1 MTSLNHGTTRRGS
14 RRGGTIVLLA
24 LAAIAAT
31 SGCEQALQVAPSSS
45 VLVLTA
51 PVSAVG
57 LNTTVTITATLTD
70 SSGKAVVDG
79 TLVTFSSSLGQLS
92 PTEARVANGRA
103 VTVLTSGT
111 TSGTATVTAVSGGTS
126 NSLAVRVGALP
137 SRVTISGSTSGSVAT
152 IVATVYDSAGAPVP
166 NAPVTFATS
175 AGTLGY
181 TAVVTDSLGRATTT
195 LFGTYE
201 AVVTAESFGMRAAMA
216 INLSPTG
223 TLSVNVAMS
232 PVNPLRRQNITF
244 TTTTTVPGNAP
255 VFVQRYEWLF
265 SDGLFVTTT
274 GNTTARAFENEGVY
288 WVTVR
293 VFTSDGNVGMSR
305 IEFYVD

>member
-1 MTSLNHGTTRRGS
+1 M
-14 RRGGTIVLLA
+14 V
-24 LAAIAAT
+24 AT

-70 SSGKAVVDG
+70 ASGKAVADG

-92 PTEARVANGRA
+92 PIEARVANGRA
-103 VTVLTSGT
+103 VTVLNAGATSGM
-111 TSGTATVTAVSGGTS
+111 ATITAVSGGISS

-137 SRVTISGSTSGSVAT
+137 SRITISGSTSGSLAT
-152 IVATVYDSAGAPVP
+152 IVATVYDSGGAPVP
-166 NAPVTFATS
+166 NAPVTFLTS

-181 TAVVTDSLGRATTT
+181 TAVVTDALGRASTT

-201 AVVTAESFGMRAAMA
+201 AVVTAESYGMRASMA
-216 INLSPTG
+216 IGLSPTG
-223 TLSVNVAMS
+223 TLSVNVTMS

-244 TTTTTVPGNAP
+244 TTTTSVPGNAP
-255 VFVQRYEWLF
+255 IFVQRYEWLF
-265 SDGLFVTTT
+265 NDGLFVTTT